1 MLVTITLNS
10 FVRRT
15 LNTDTLK
22 QAIKSTGATL
32 SRKGRSRNWQ
42 LEADREQIG
51 DIIRLIFES
60 GEDSWCWVSK
70 KLSEN
75 KPKLE
80 HEQLKEVA
88 RQHPSITV
96 NRLIALTDC
105 SISDA
110 RIVLDE
116 IEWEYVTRL
125 LNIRRDR

>member
-22 QAIKSTGATL
+22 QAIKSTGAML

-42 LEADREQIG
+42 LEANGEQIG
-51 DIIRLIFES
+51 DIIRLISES
-60 GEDSWCWVSK
+60 GEESWFWVSK

-80 HEQLKEVA
+80 HEQLKEIA
-88 RQHPSITV
+88 RQDPSITV

-116 IEWEYVTRL
+116 IEWE
-125 LNIRRDR
+125 